1 MLFDAKNFG
10 ARVRLLRKRSGQTQ
24 EQLAEKLNI
33 STSYLG
39 KIELGRRT
47 PSIDLLLDMAE
58 QFGVTV
64 DVLLRG
70 EQTEISSPESLVA
83 KMVLLSEELA
93 DLAISIQG
101 VKR

>member
-10 ARVRLLRKRSGQTQ
+10 AKVRLLRKRSGQTQ
-24 EQLAEKLNI
+24 EQLAEELNI

-64 DVLLRG
+64 DELLRG
-70 EQTEISSPESLVA
+70 DRKEALSQESIVT

-93 DLAISIQG
+93 ELAISIQG
-101 VKR
+101 LKL